1 MMLSS
6 DIRSVVM
13 CVCVC
18 VCVCRILSLLDI
30 SVLNRIRITTTQGWC
45 VAGA

>member
-18 VCVCRILSLLDI
+18 VCVGYYRCWIY
-30 SVLNRIRITTTQGWC
+30 QF
-45 VAGA
+45 